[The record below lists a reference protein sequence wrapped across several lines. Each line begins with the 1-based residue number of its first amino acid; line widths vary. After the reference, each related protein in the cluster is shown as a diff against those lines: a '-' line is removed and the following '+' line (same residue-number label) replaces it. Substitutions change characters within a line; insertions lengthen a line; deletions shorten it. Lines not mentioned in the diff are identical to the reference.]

1 MDGQGHTDKQA
12 NKQTSKQTQTDTN
25 RHKQTQTDPDRYRHP
40 LSLSP
45 PSLPSLLSDEKRQKY
60 LQLVKHEQEMDT
72 FLLSFD
78 SQYEEE
84 KSAVSSKQ
92 EQVVSLL
99 GKITHCLESQQ
110 SLPSRDEATMLKS
123 DLDFKSGELQKSKAT
138 AKALEVG

>member
-1 MDGQGHTDKQA
+1 
-12 NKQTSKQTQTDTN
+12 
-25 RHKQTQTDPDRYRHP
+25 
-40 LSLSP
+40 
-45 PSLPSLLSDEKRQKY
+45 
-60 LQLVKHEQEMDT
+60 MDT